1 MSARFPLTGLV
12 GVLMEQ
18 DVDTDIIY
26 PARFL
31 LITEKRGLGRYAFSD
46 RRSAAD
52 FPLPLDGSRPIL
64 VAGANFGCGS
74 SREHAV
80 WALRDFGI
88 RAIIAPSFGEI
99 FYTNC
104 TRNGIVPIRLPQHV
118 VAALAARE
126 GQTLTVD
133 LQACRVMGGGID
145 PIGFDISAGHREA
158 LLNGWDETDR
168 IIALY
173 GEQIDAYERRQQ
185 AGGLWL

>member
-1 MSARFPLTGLV
+1 MSASFPLTGTV
-12 GVLMEQ
+12 GVLLEQ

-31 LITEKRGLGRYAFSD
+31 LLTEKRGLGQYAFAD
-46 RRSAAD
+46 RRDDAD
-52 FPLPLDGSRPIL
+52 FPLPLDGNRSIL

-80 WALRDFGI
+80 WALHDFGI

-104 TRNGIVPIRLPQHV
+104 TRNGIVPIRLPQDV
-118 VAALAARE
+118 VEALAERE

-133 LQACRVMGGGID
+133 LEARRITGAQID
-145 PIGFDISAGHREA
+145 PIAFDISAGHREA

-168 IIALY
+168 IVALY
-173 GEQIDAYERRQQ
+173 GEQIDAYERRME
-185 AGGLWL
+185 ASGLWL